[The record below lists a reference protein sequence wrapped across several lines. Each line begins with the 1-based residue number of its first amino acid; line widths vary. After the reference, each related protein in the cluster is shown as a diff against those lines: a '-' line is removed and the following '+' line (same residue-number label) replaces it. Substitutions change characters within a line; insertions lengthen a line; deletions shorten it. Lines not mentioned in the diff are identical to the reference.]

1 MKLEVCSP
9 TFSQIRE
16 QFEIAAHLAEK
27 KQLSFVRSEDNLKVG
42 TKKFEKTRNPIDVA
56 KELNVLVWKDTS
68 YSTIKADLEK
78 IECENQKKKNERR

>member
-1 MKLEVCSP
+1 M
-9 TFSQIRE
+9 
-16 QFEIAAHLAEK
+16 
-27 KQLSFVRSEDNLKVG
+27 RSEDNLKVG

-78 IECENQKKKNERR
+78 IEQEN